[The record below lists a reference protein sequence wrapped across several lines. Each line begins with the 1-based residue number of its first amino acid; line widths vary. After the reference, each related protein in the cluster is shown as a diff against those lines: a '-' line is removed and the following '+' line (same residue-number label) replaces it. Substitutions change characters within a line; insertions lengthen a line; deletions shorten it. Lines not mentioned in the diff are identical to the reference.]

1 MWPLLLSLAG
11 CGAGALVVEATDT
24 AAPLQDGP
32 GLPGVWDG
40 TRFDYA
46 GSSEL
51 LPAVVSTDAG
61 DFTTGLRLEVE
72 VDLTGSFT
80 LISLLSG
87 PEGEEDRSI
96 TTPLQAS
103 ATLPGRWRLQTEVF
117 GRAGVLDCVLTAAA
131 PADTLDCA
139 GDTDG
144 IPLAFLATRR

>member
-1 MWPLLLSLAG
+1 MWTLLFMLLG

-24 AAPLQDGP
+24 AAPLQGGP
-32 GLPGVWDG
+32 ALPGVWDG
-40 TRFDYA
+40 SRFDYA
-46 GSSEL
+46 GSSDA

-61 DFTTGLRLEVE
+61 DFATGLRLEVE

-96 TTPLQAS
+96 TTPVQAS
-103 ATLPGRWRLQTEVF
+103 PTLPGRWRLQTEVF
-117 GRAGVLDCVLTAAA
+117 GRPVHLDCLLTPAE
-131 PADTLDCA
+131 PADTLECA

-144 IPLAFLATRR
+144 IPIGLLASRR